1 MSAAWT
7 TTTSLACIRC
17 AHWRE
22 LPDEL
27 SAYMGF
33 TLRNLGSGAAAVS
46 TEGCPTGAKFR
57 LLIPFT

>member
-1 MSAAWT
+1 MDDNDIAR
-7 TTTSLACIRC
+7 LYPV